1 MGRERKAAEPEQE
14 QGAPEWMVTYSD
26 CMTLLLTFFVL
37 LLSFSSFDDRIF
49 YKLRVIF
56 SKELLSV
63 DAEMHPDRDALV
75 DPVDFLHMEELDEGS
90 EAKTV
95 GQNEIGKQDT
105 EDKPRDF
112 AKQKVFVIASDEV
125 FLGEGTVLSPKG
137 REQLAA
143 MAAFLKTMPNRVVIS
158 ENSEGQDGMLGL
170 RRACTVLNYLANTE
184 GLQRGRF
191 SISGDSMVAEDGFA
205 ADGLGYPVG
214 EGKRGLEI
222 VLLEKRICD

>member
-1 MGRERKAAEPEQE
+1 MGRERKAAEQE
-14 QGAPEWMVTYSD
+14 TGAPEWMVTFSD

-56 SKELLSV
+56 SEELLSV
-63 DAEMHPDRDALV
+63 DSEMHPDRDALV
-75 DPVDFLHMEELDEGS
+75 DPVDFLYMEELDQGS

-95 GQNEIGKQDT
+95 GQNEVGKQDT

-112 AKQKVFVIASDEV
+112 SKQKVFVIASDEV
-125 FLGEGTVLSPKG
+125 FLGEGTVLSPYG

-158 ENSEGQDGMLGL
+158 ETSKGQDGDLGL
-170 RRACTVLNYLANTE
+170 RRACSVLNYLADTK
-184 GLQRGRF
+184 GLERGRF
-191 SISGDSMVAEDGFA
+191 SISGDSMVAEDGFSEE
-205 ADGLGYPVG
+205 GVGYPLG
-214 EGKRGLEI
+214 PGKRGLEI
-222 VLLEKRICD
+222 VLLERRICN